1 MTNYYISDDEFAR
14 LVSEDVKNRL
24 SSRQRA
30 MLMEEQ
36 NWSRW
41 QKALLHLVENLNEQ
55 LDNLSI
61 DAEADFE
68 RFSSMGVDGEV
79 LLRES
84 EFAYKSKQ
92 SKIERFMFHVNRRLD
107 DVTKLLETGS
117 TSHLRNEHI
126 AASTDVNFYRKA
138 IAKHRALL
146 NEYDL
151 EATEIDKALWR
162 ALDNEWAFED
172 INPSNI

>member
-1 MTNYYISDDEFAR
+1 MSNYYISDDEFAR

-30 MLMEEQ
+30 ILTEEQ
-36 NWSRW
+36 NWNRW
-41 QKALLHLVENLNEQ
+41 QKALLHLVDNLNDQ
-55 LDNLSI
+55 IDNLIADS
-61 DAEADFE
+61 EADSE
-68 RFSSMGVDGEV
+68 RFRAMGVDGEI

-84 EFAYKSKQ
+84 EFAYDAKRG
-92 SKIERFMFHVNRRLD
+92 KIERFMFHVNRRLD
-107 DVTKLLETGS
+107 DVTKLIETGS
-117 TSHLRNEHI
+117 SSHINNEHF